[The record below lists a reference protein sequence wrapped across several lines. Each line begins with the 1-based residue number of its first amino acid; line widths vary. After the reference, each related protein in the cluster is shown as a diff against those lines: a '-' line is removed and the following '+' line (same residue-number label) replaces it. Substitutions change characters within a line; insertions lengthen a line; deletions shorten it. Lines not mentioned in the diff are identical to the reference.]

1 MAAEDK
7 VMAGIMGG
15 MAGLIAVVA
24 CTSLV
29 QAAAPPVYTC
39 PLCGATFGSLAD
51 LQEHFDS
58 AHPGE
63 PIDIIWE

>member
-1 MAAEDK
+1 MEDK

-15 MAGLIAVVA
+15 MAGMIAVVA
-24 CTSLV
+24 CVSIV

-39 PLCGATFGSLAD
+39 PLCGATFNSLD
-51 LQEHFDS
+51 GLQTHFDS
-58 AHPGE
+58 EHPGE